1 MGIFTRV
8 RCSNY
13 QTSVFGKI
21 SITSIRKRV
30 TIQGVTS
37 NGKRRGA
44 RSRGATVLSVHTP
57 RRNTFCC
64 GPSRWKRVWN
74 ESSFRRFR
82 DHRTFNDFNGADVPK
97 NPSTRGWTWI
107 HIARGSIHVH
117 PPGPIFGRGSMD
129 GRGRDPQE
137 IHLGFIRVLKC

>member
-82 DHRTFNDFNGADVPK
+82 DHRTFNDFNGARETERTSVSWQLAYGMTHGYC
-97 NPSTRGWTWI
+97 NLV
-107 HIARGSIHVH
+107 SISPVV
-117 PPGPIFGRGSMD
+117 R
-129 GRGRDPQE
+129 R
-137 IHLGFIRVLKC
+137 